1 MLTASEIE
9 ALSLSLKVAGVS
21 TVFLFPVTIALAYIL
36 AQRNF
41 AGKILLE
48 IIVYF
53 PLVVPPVVIGYLLLI
68 TLSPAT
74 TFGAFLSD
82 LGINPSFSWQ
92 GAAIASGI
100 MAMPLMVRAIRQAFE
115 AEQPIYKDVAATLG
129 ASSLRRFFTIS
140 LPLAIPSLLTAYVL
154 GFARAIGEFGATIT
168 FAANIPGLTQTL
180 PLALYTEAQ
189 TPGGEDAA
197 FRLALLC
204 LIPAII
210 SLLISELLSRKARR
224 KVGLMS

>member
-1 MLTASEIE
+1 MLTSNEIE

-21 TVFLFPVTIALAYIL
+21 TVFLFPIAVALAYIL
-36 AQRNF
+36 ARKNF
-41 AGKILLE
+41 WGKIVIE
-48 IIVYF
+48 IFVYF

-74 TFGAFLSD
+74 SFGSFLSN

-115 AEQPIYKDVAATLG
+115 AEPQIYSDVAATLG
-129 ASSLRRFFTIS
+129 ASPFKRFITIS
-140 LPLAIPSLLTAYVL
+140 LPLAVPSLLTAYVL

-168 FAANIPGLTQTL
+168 FAANIPGITQTL

-189 TPGGEDAA
+189 TPGGEASA
-197 FRLALLC
+197 LRLAILC
-204 LIPAII
+204 LIPAVI
-210 SLLISELLSRKARR
+210 SLVISELLSRRARS
-224 KVGLMS
+224 KMGLIS